1 MNYTFF
7 KFCFIPGSLTLR
19 AEALRYT
26 KIEGTRL
33 AGQEASK
40 LSTNCSKYIEKQ
52 STLLFELVNSNK
64 CESLTLL
71 SMTSALNYIT
81 IVNLVCRGDG
91 RPVVRT
97 VYLGTHRSYSLS
109 GHSKNH
115 DQNVRDRRKGYAYH
129 CICRA
134 HC

>member
-1 MNYTFF
+1 MY
-7 KFCFIPGSLTLR
+7 LR
-19 AEALRYT
+19 AIGRGFTQMIAYFLVMN
-26 KIEGTRL
+26 
-33 AGQEASK
+33 SK
-40 LSTNCSKYIEKQ
+40 RC
-52 STLLFELVNSNK
+52 
-64 CESLTLL
+64 
-71 SMTSALNYIT
+71 

-109 GHSKNH
+109 GDSKNH
-115 DQNVRDRRKGYAYH
+115 NQNVRDRRKGYAYH